1 MQAVREPDIS
11 QLLREYTED
20 LPKKINSP
28 DEEKYLLLVKP
39 LNFESTILF
48 SPGVSIFKAI
58 YGRGK
63 TYGIGYYTVHYCERT
78 KECSAI
84 YINVRRMHNIVSRE
98 VNSGS
103 KIHEDILSLIKRS
116 STIRL
121 DLELLYTILL
131 AIDSRYKDIFE
142 VGDVLLTT
150 DISHL
155 DPQIISEIKSEIMQ
169 IEDSEKLS
177 RLFEVLVEKLIL
189 KSHISPK
196 LILILDEFEQL
207 VPTQLNQLQ
216 IVNNLLISLLTSLRS
231 SKGGVLERYPNTF
244 TLVLTIQEL
253 AYPSEAMR
261 EFRRSAAPIIGKII
275 SSADDLSIPIKF
287 SPYTSDSIKEY
298 YEKALELLAYKGF
311 ITDDEKLKLENI
323 SKCLSY
329 YLSNLLKMPARL
341 FFERLRAVITD
352 IVTTQKDQILKT
364 MGETTDGKICDR
376 LENFFE
382 DIRSKIAESGI
393 YGLYI
398 SKEISGINKDKIF
411 SMLRKLAEE
420 LDKNTSEEKF
430 ISEVKANGYE
440 GIVVLYP
447 GTDKGATII
456 LYKGRSVKLGETKY
470 RQGFIKH
477 YGDILA
483 NNCGFA
489 KGKKDNDCKI
499 LIVHPEEANIIGMF
513 KIIYELQQIS
523 NIRISKKVIDVPLD
537 RDEFASLYIKS
548 ASSDSTD
555 QFSLISGDINYYEQ
569 RFKEVIERI
578 KRQIEK
584 EVVAQK

>member
-1 MQAVREPDIS
+1 MQTVRESDVS

-98 VNSGS
+98 INSGS

-121 DLELLYTILL
+121 DLELLYTILA
-131 AIDSRYKDIFE
+131 AIDSKSKDIFE
-142 VGDVLLTT
+142 IGDVLLTT
-150 DISHL
+150 DLSRL
-155 DPQIISEIKSEIMQ
+155 NPQIISEIKSEIIQ

-216 IVNNLLISLLTSLRS
+216 IVKDLLISLLTSLRS

-275 SSADDLSIPIKF
+275 ASADDLSIPIKF

-298 YEKALELLAYKGF
+298 YEKALELLAHKGF
-311 ITDDEKLKLENI
+311 ITNDEKLKLENI

-364 MGETTDGKICDR
+364 ISENTEGKICDK
-376 LENFFE
+376 LENFFD

-420 LDKNTSEEKF
+420 LDNNKSEEKF

-470 RQGFIKH
+470 KQGFIKY
-477 YGDILA
+477 YGDILV

-489 KGKKDNDCKI
+489 KGKKDSECKI
-499 LIVHPEEANIIGMF
+499 LIVHPEEVNIIGMF
-513 KIIYELQQIS
+513 KIIYELQQIG
-523 NIRISKKVIDVPLD
+523 NTRVYKKVIDVPLD

-584 EVVAQK
+584 EVVTQK